1 MKILTIQWKF
11 NRRWNIYRWFLLAT
25 SPTSNVARNRLHPPH
40 RHRTID
46 SPDIYLTGNCF
57 QFRKYCNE
65 NCARYHPTTY
75 HLVILGKHMK
85 IIKLWNEFSIC
96 PMRPETWNIFQT
108 TPSPPPSLRMTSR
121 YIKGNVM
128 DLLNIQIWRG
138 GDGCALF
145 GAPPTLPR
153 RQNQC
158 PSVFH
163 GVESVE
169 ATPSLHLNRTK

>member
-1 MKILTIQWKF
+1 MEIQSAVKHLPLISPGDVTDVECRPQSPPSSASPPHNRFTRHLFDRKLFSIPKILQRELRSIPSDDVPSGHPRQTHENNQTLKWIQYLSHASR
-11 NRRWNIYRWFLLAT
+11 NVEYI
-25 SPTSNVARNRLHPPH
+25 SNHSL
-40 RHRTID
+40 
-46 SPDIYLTGNCF
+46 
-57 QFRKYCNE
+57 
-65 NCARYHPTTY
+65 
-75 HLVILGKHMK
+75 
-85 IIKLWNEFSIC
+85 
-96 PMRPETWNIFQT
+96 
-108 TPSPPPSLRMTSR
+108 SPPPSLRMTSR